1 MVLRRVNF
9 SESLSPTSS
18 LMIKPVIANQPLQL
32 RLLGMWSL
40 VFRIDQKRSYMNSL
54 QLGKSTPYPDQYD
67 PNLLFPIQRSV
78 NRAKLGIKE
87 HAPLPFMG
95 IDIWNAYE
103 LSWLNA
109 KGKPQIALAE
119 FQIPADSPNM
129 IESKSFKLYL
139 NSINNSRFE
148 NEDELRQR
156 LIADL
161 SKVAGSQITTR
172 INPTDA
178 IAKQGMEEMGGVL
191 LDRLDIEVDCA
202 AGADPS
208 LLGVNESFSP
218 VEQCL
223 VSHLLKSNCP
233 VTGQPDWASVQIRY
247 QGRPILEEGLLRYL
261 IGFRQ
266 LGEFHEHC
274 VETIFCDIK
283 QQCKPEKLSVYARYT
298 RRGGLDINPFRT
310 DYNAVWPDNTRHA
323 RQ

>member
-1 MVLRRVNF
+1 MATLPLGQN
-9 SESLSPTSS
+9 SS
-18 LMIKPVIANQPLQL
+18 
-32 RLLGMWSL
+32 
-40 VFRIDQKRSYMNSL
+40 
-54 QLGKSTPYPDQYD
+54 YPDQYN
-67 PNLLFPIQRSV
+67 PSLLFPIPRSE
-78 NRAKLGIKE
+78 NRLKLNIQPNQ
-87 HAPLPFMG
+87 APPFIG
-95 IDIWNAYE
+95 VDLWNAFE
-103 LSWLNA
+103 LSWLNQR
-109 KGKPQIALAE
+109 GKPQIALAE

-139 NSINNSRFE
+139 NSLNNARFE
-148 NEDELRQR
+148 DANEVKEK
-156 LIADL
+156 ITTDL
-161 SKVAGSQITTR
+161 SMVAGRKILTR
-172 INPTDA
+172 IISTEFA
-178 IAKQGMEEMGGVL
+178 AKKGIQEMDGVL
-191 LDRLDIEVDCA
+191 LDRLDIEIDPYLA
-202 AGADPS
+202 ADPA
-208 LLGVNESFSP
+208 LLEVNASFGP

-283 QQCKPEKLSVYARYT
+283 RQCKPEKLSVYARYT

-310 DYNAVWPDNTRHA
+310 DHNAPWPDNTRHA

>member
-1 MVLRRVNF
+1 MAIL
-9 SESLSPTSS
+9 
-18 LMIKPVIANQPLQL
+18 PLGQA
-32 RLLGMWSL
+32 S
-40 VFRIDQKRSYMNSL
+40 Q
-54 QLGKSTPYPDQYD
+54 YPDQYD
-67 PNLLFPIQRSV
+67 PGLLFPIPRLN
-78 NRAKLGIKE
+78 NRLKLNLQE
-87 HAPLPFMG
+87 NQNLPFVG
-95 IDIWNAYE
+95 VDIWNAFE
-103 LSWLNA
+103 LSWLNK

-119 FQIPADSPNM
+119 FQVPADSPNM

-139 NSINNSRFE
+139 NSLNSARFE
-148 NEDELRQR
+148 DENELRER

-161 SKVAGSQITTR
+161 SAVAGSPISTR
-172 INPTDA
+172 INPTDTV
-178 IAKQGMEEMGGVL
+178 AKKGIVEMSGVL
-191 LDRLDIEVDCA
+191 MDRLDIEI
-202 AGADPS
+202 DPS
-208 LLGVNESFSP
+208 LSTDPTLLQVNESFGP
-218 VEQCL
+218 IEQCL

-283 QQCKPEKLSVYARYT
+283 RQCKPEKLSVYARYT

-310 DYNAVWPDNTRHA
+310 DHNAPWPDNTRHA

>member
-1 MVLRRVNF
+1 MATLPLGQN
-9 SESLSPTSS
+9 SS
-18 LMIKPVIANQPLQL
+18 
-32 RLLGMWSL
+32 
-40 VFRIDQKRSYMNSL
+40 
-54 QLGKSTPYPDQYD
+54 YPDQYN
-67 PNLLFPIQRSV
+67 PSLLFPIPRSE
-78 NRAKLGIKE
+78 NRLKLNIQPNQ
-87 HAPLPFMG
+87 ALPFIG
-95 IDIWNAYE
+95 VDLWNAFE
-103 LSWLNA
+103 LSWLNQR
-109 KGKPQIALAE
+109 GKPQIALAE

-139 NSINNSRFE
+139 NSLNNARFE
-148 NEDELRQR
+148 DANEVKEK
-156 LIADL
+156 ITTDL
-161 SKVAGSQITTR
+161 SMVAGSKILTR
-172 INPTDA
+172 IISTEFA
-178 IAKQGMEEMGGVL
+178 AKKGIQEMDGVL
-191 LDRLDIEVDCA
+191 LDRLDIEIDPYLA
-202 AGADPS
+202 ADPT
-208 LLGVNESFSP
+208 LLEVNASFGP

-283 QQCKPEKLSVYARYT
+283 RQCKPEKLSVYARYT

-310 DYNAVWPDNTRHA
+310 DHNAPWPDNTRHA

>member
-1 MVLRRVNF
+1 MATLPLGQN
-9 SESLSPTSS
+9 SS
-18 LMIKPVIANQPLQL
+18 
-32 RLLGMWSL
+32 
-40 VFRIDQKRSYMNSL
+40 
-54 QLGKSTPYPDQYD
+54 YPDQYD
-67 PNLLFPIQRSV
+67 PSLLFPIPRSE
-78 NRAKLGIKE
+78 NRLKLNIQPNQ
-87 HAPLPFMG
+87 APPFIG
-95 IDIWNAYE
+95 VDLWNAFE
-103 LSWLNA
+103 LSWLNQR
-109 KGKPQIALAE
+109 GKPQIALAE

-139 NSINNSRFE
+139 NSLNNARFE
-148 NEDELRQR
+148 DANEVKEK
-156 LIADL
+156 ITTDL
-161 SKVAGSQITTR
+161 SMVAGSKILTR
-172 INPTDA
+172 IISTEFA
-178 IAKQGMEEMGGVL
+178 AKKGIQEMDGVL
-191 LDRLDIEVDCA
+191 LDRLDIEIDPYLA
-202 AGADPS
+202 ADPV
-208 LLGVNESFSP
+208 LLEVNASFGP

-283 QQCKPEKLSVYARYT
+283 RQCKPEKLSVYARYT

-310 DYNAVWPDNTRHA
+310 DHNAPWPDNTRHA

>member
-1 MVLRRVNF
+1 
-9 SESLSPTSS
+9 
-18 LMIKPVIANQPLQL
+18 
-32 RLLGMWSL
+32 
-40 VFRIDQKRSYMNSL
+40 
-54 QLGKSTPYPDQYD
+54 
-67 PNLLFPIQRSV
+67 
-78 NRAKLGIKE
+78 
-87 HAPLPFMG
+87 MG

-139 NSINNSRFE
+139 NSLNNSRFE